1 MEEKRR
7 PIINEAVLILVVL
20 LVVSFSLNAVSLSD
34 CKRLAEENHHLK
46 LEYEELHH
54 EYAELYKSVHHEYPP
69 GYLGEHPEEHLG
81 EHLEEH
87 VEEVPPEH

>member
-20 LVVSFSLNAVSLSD
+20 LIVSFSLNAVALSD

-69 GYLGEHPEEHLG
+69 GYLGEHPEEHL
-81 EHLEEH
+81 EEH